1 MHYITE
7 IGLTSRFFQVY
18 HSYHTVYHENSGTL
32 PLSNLNLNI
41 HTDNQ
46 ALVYILNNQ
55 TVKSNVYCLKL
66 FVLNCMRYSILIRAH
81 HIGISQALRTDGVI
95 CYLADR

>member
-32 PLSNLNLNI
+32 PLRSL
-41 HTDNQ
+41 TRF
-46 ALVYILNNQ
+46 V
-55 TVKSNVYCLKL
+55 TL
-66 FVLNCMRYSILIRAH
+66 FSDGSIYRYRIDIAIFDFDILIS
-81 HIGISQALRTDGVI
+81 ISRYGGLDISIFRED
-95 CYLADR
+95 

>member
-32 PLSNLNLNI
+32 PLNI
-41 HTDNQ
+41 EEVYPAGYPAVYPEYFYNQ
-46 ALVYILNNQ
+46 
-55 TVKSNVYCLKL
+55 
-66 FVLNCMRYSILIRAH
+66 
-81 HIGISQALRTDGVI
+81 
-95 CYLADR
+95 

>member
-32 PLSNLNLNI
+32 PLIDLSSPVVTRMQCF
-41 HTDNQ
+41 HTLR
-46 ALVYILNNQ
+46 ATEVLTKVAG
-55 TVKSNVYCLKL
+55 NVLTQ
-66 FVLNCMRYSILIRAH
+66 VSR
-81 HIGISQALRTDGVI
+81 
-95 CYLADR
+95 